1 MSSSD
6 NETMIS
12 PSRERLDD
20 LARELFA
27 TLSRSRT
34 VIFLKDSTPAL
45 QAVTQALTEELRREE
60 ERQAN
65 ARRRISE
72 LDDAPPGGSK
82 EWQDLFRRL
91 VEDEYLRDGLE
102 G

>member
-20 LARELFA
+20 LARELFG

-45 QAVTQALTEELRREE
+45 QAMTQALTEELRREE

-72 LDDAPPGGSK
+72 MQDAPARDSK